1 MKKIIRMTESDLH
14 NIVNGSVK
22 KILREWTRS
31 VGYVPNNG
39 NSMVGGYYGN
49 GECHASKNIFDDFL
63 DNIPTD
69 MVNDEEWDELYAY
82 CSRHK
87 ELFTI
92 EATIG
97 LSYDESVGYG
107 RSDAPMAEIESI
119 DGGEE
124 IKQYL
129 LAFPNQRVGEIAAEV
144 LDNVIEGLD
153 TDDFDFEV

>member
-39 NSMVGGYYGN
+39 NSMVGGYYGG
-49 GECHASKNIFDDFL
+49 GECMASKNIFDDFF

-69 MVNDEEWDELYAY
+69 MVNDEELDELYAY

-92 EATIG
+92 EARIG

-124 IKQYL
+124 VKQYL

-153 TDDFDFEV
+153 TDDFDYEV